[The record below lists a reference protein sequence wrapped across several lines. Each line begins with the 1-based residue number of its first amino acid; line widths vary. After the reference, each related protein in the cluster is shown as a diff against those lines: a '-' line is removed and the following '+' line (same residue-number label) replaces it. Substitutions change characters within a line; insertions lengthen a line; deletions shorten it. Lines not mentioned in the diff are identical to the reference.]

1 MTRKDKTP
9 QVIDDEALDQATGG
23 LLPAAQKLEDTTSTE
38 TSSSSHSGG
47 VNSAFCDGSVR
58 FVR

>member
-1 MTRKDKTP
+1 MTKKDKTP
-9 QVIDDEALDQATGG
+9 TEIDDEDLDAASGG
-23 LLPAAQKLEDTTSTE
+23 LLPAVQKLEETTSTE
-38 TSSSSHSGG
+38 SSSSSHSGG

>member
-1 MTRKDKTP
+1 MTKEDKGP
-9 QVIDDEALDQATGG
+9 KAIDDKELDEASGG

-38 TSSSSHSGG
+38 SSSSSHSGG
-47 VNSAFCDGSVR
+47 VNMVMGDGSVR